1 MSRRYIWAGEII
13 DTGDGG
19 VNLDHDEIVGRLN
32 ELDRENTKLNA
43 ELTRFRDVLE
53 MDDGENPETL
63 RQELMELTEVTIRIR
78 EENADLNHQLAE
90 AYERC
95 AKIRD
100 AVGQW
105 IEAYREQGRTPTLA
119 DALHSALL
127 GRFLE
132 GKRFFPEP
140 PPRSFSYPWYNLIE
154 TGRDDQCEMYLPND
168 RPTEIVIN
176 QAVWEVLEKLSDN
189 IFRVRWP
196 GTTPEYT
203 AVIHAESFKST
214 ITLIPPQ
221 EATDE
226 P

>member
-1 MSRRYIWAGEII
+1 MSEFTNLLHYSVASGSCV
-13 DTGDGG
+13 DG
-19 VNLDHDEIVGRLN
+19 NIV
-32 ELDRENTKLNA
+32 ERERCSEQMYKAALVIEQSERDNADLNA
-43 ELTRFRDVLE
+43 ELTETIAAVSDL
-53 MDDGENPETL
+53 MD
-63 RQELMELTEVTIRIR
+63 
-78 EENADLNHQLAE
+78 ENADLNHQLAE

-214 ITLIPPQ
+214 ITLNQPK
-221 EATDE
+221 ETTDD
-226 P
+226 

>member
-1 MSRRYIWAGEII
+1 MKSERLQKILPIDDAVAAIGMILSNHADFGHESGCLLSVRTFDDAANDII
-13 DTGDGG
+13 
-19 VNLDHDEIVGRLN
+19 
-32 ELDRENTKLNA
+32 A
-43 ELTRFRDVLE
+43 YFA
-53 MDDGENPETL
+53 L
-63 RQELMELTEVTIRIR
+63 RSLR
-78 EENADLNHQLAE
+78 NADPNHQLTE

-214 ITLIPPQ
+214 ITLNQPK
-221 EATDE
+221 EAKT
-226 P
+226 